1 MKPNISIAVFY
12 DAMQMN
18 QKVFYSKE
26 SCFAPKLTLKEAV
39 ESRKAYLDKMCVEC
53 DNTKLILKVKSLEQQ
68 IDDLNKFIPDNE
80 IKEEMKVMGLE
91 HLTGHKLD
99 LEKSIRLCNG
109 LIEEAL
115 SDYNNYSR
123 RYKDALDFLKQYDII
138 K

>member
-1 MKPNISIAVFY
+1 MKPSIKAGVFY
-12 DAMQMN
+12 DALQMN
-18 QKVFYSKE
+18 ENVFYSKE
-26 SCFAPKLTLKEAV
+26 NTFGPKLTLLEAV
-39 ESRKAYLDKMCVEC
+39 KSRKNYLDKISVDCQTDE
-53 DNTKLILKVKSLEQQ
+53 LILKVKSLEQQ

-80 IKEEMKVMGLE
+80 IKEEMKVIGLE

-138 K
+138 Q

>member
-68 IDDLNKFIPDNE
+68 IDDLNKFIPDDE
-80 IKEEMKVMGLE
+80 IKEEMKVIGLE
-91 HLTGHKLD
+91 DLIRHKED
-99 LEKSIRLCNG
+99 LERSIRLGNS

-115 SDYNNYSR
+115 NDYNDYSR
-123 RYKDALDFLKQYDII
+123 RYKDALEFLEQYNII

>member
-39 ESRKAYLDKMCVEC
+39 ESRKAYLDKMSVEC

-68 IDDLNKFIPDNE
+68 IDDLNKFIPDDE
-80 IKEEMKVMGLE
+80 IKEEMKVIGLE
-91 HLTGHKLD
+91 DLIRHKED
-99 LEKSIRLCNG
+99 LERSIRLGNS

-115 SDYNNYSR
+115 NDYNDYSR
-123 RYKDALDFLKQYDII
+123 RYKDALEFLEQYNII